1 MCLFFVFLLTRA
13 KAVYICFS
21 SSSRELGGLEI
32 IFLIVHFL
40 LNCNSPGSVI
50 TDVWP
55 NEKT

>member
-1 MCLFFVFLLTRA
+1 MRVVSFSIDTRQCL
-13 KAVYICFS
+13 S
-21 SSSRELGGLEI
+21 SSFSELGGLEI
-32 IFLIVHFL
+32 IFLIMHCL

>member
-1 MCLFFVFLLTRA
+1 MLLVFLLTRA
-13 KAVYICFS
+13 KAVYICLS
-21 SSSRELGGLEI
+21 SSFRELGGLEI
-32 IFLIVHFL
+32 IFLIMHCL